1 MEICIDSIESA
12 KNAIKGGANRLEAC
26 SALSE
31 GGLTPTPGLIK
42 FIKTHDESVPVY
54 AMIRIRSGNFVYTRE
69 EMDAML
75 YDLEV
80 LKNHDVD
87 GFVFGALKLDNTIDS
102 DYCREIITAA
112 KPKPVTFHRAFD
124 EALYPLKSL
133 ETIIDLGFERILTSG
148 QHDSAVEG
156 LELIR
161 RLIDRANNR
170 IIVMPGSGIT
180 TANIEMVKNKSDAR
194 EFHASARRR
203 VSMEGGA
210 TKVKIGDDVDTSHY
224 VMITNEGLVRQMV
237 DIITNP

>member
-12 KNAIKGGANRLEAC
+12 KNAVKGGASRLEAC

-42 FIKTHDESVPVY
+42 FIKGYAEDVPVY
-54 AMIRIRSGNFVYTRE
+54 AMLRIRSGNFVYTRE

-75 YDLEV
+75 YDLET
-80 LKNHDVD
+80 LKKLDVD
-87 GFVFGALKLDNTIDS
+87 GFVFGALKHDGTVDS
-102 DYCREIITAA
+102 DFCREIITASR
-112 KPKPVTFHRAFD
+112 PKPVTFHRAFD

-148 QHDSAVEG
+148 QRDTAVDG
-156 LELIR
+156 LELIT

-170 IIVMPGSGIT
+170 IDVMPGGGIT
-180 TANIEMVKNKSDAR
+180 SANIEIIKSKSGAR
-194 EFHASARRR
+194 EFHASARKR

-210 TKVKIGDDVDTSHY
+210 TRVKIGDDIDSSRY
-224 VMITNEGLVRQMV
+224 VMVANEDLVKQMV
-237 DIITNP
+237 DIIKSP